1 MPKAKTQENKENAQ
15 TKPKEA
21 ENFKLE
27 QGKEDDDS
35 GDDSSDSEEGD
46 DTNQANAGNDQPVC
60 IHFFLFFF
68 LSIYVSLLF
77 TEFILTYAFLLQLG
91 ELQEDASRQKQ
102 SRSEKKARKAMSKLG
117 LKQVAGINRVT
128 MRKSKN
134 IIFVISKPDV
144 YKSPGS
150 DTYIVFGEAKV
161 EDLSHQ
167 AQLAAADKF
176 KLNQATGQPG
186 GDAAAAAA
194 ASLAAQGP
202 AKPAAIVEEEEDDEE
217 VDATGVEEK
226 DIEIVVTQSNVSR
239 KRAIKAL
246 KNNNNDIIN
255 AIMVS
260 FIIFY

>member
-1 MPKAKTQENKENAQ
+1 
-15 TKPKEA
+15 
-21 ENFKLE
+21 
-27 QGKEDDDS
+27 
-35 GDDSSDSEEGD
+35 
-46 DTNQANAGNDQPVC
+46 V
-60 IHFFLFFF
+60 
-68 LSIYVSLLF
+68 
-77 TEFILTYAFLLQLG
+77 
-91 ELQEDASRQKQ
+91 
-102 SRSEKKARKAMSKLG
+102 SKLG
-117 LKQVAGINRVT
+117 LKQLTGINRVT

-144 YKSPGS
+144 YKSPNS

-167 AQLAAADKF
+167 AQMAAADKF
-176 KLNQATGQPG
+176 KLNQGASA
-186 GDAAAAAA
+186 DAAAAANLAAAAAA
-194 ASLAAQGP
+194 AGASKAP
-202 AKPAAIVEEEEDDEE
+202 ATIAEEDDDEE

-260 FIIFY
+260 YWFIF

>member
-1 MPKAKTQENKENAQ
+1 
-15 TKPKEA
+15 
-21 ENFKLE
+21 
-27 QGKEDDDS
+27 
-35 GDDSSDSEEGD
+35 
-46 DTNQANAGNDQPVC
+46 
-60 IHFFLFFF
+60 
-68 LSIYVSLLF
+68 
-77 TEFILTYAFLLQLG
+77 
-91 ELQEDASRQKQ
+91 
-102 SRSEKKARKAMSKLG
+102 MSKLG
-117 LKQVAGINRVT
+117 LKQVTGINRVT

-176 KLNQATGQPG
+176 KLNQAGQPT
-186 GDAAAAAA
+186 GDAAAAVA
-194 ASLAAQGP
+194 ASLAAQG
-202 AKPAAIVEEEEDDEE
+202 AKNAPAAIVEEEEDDEE

-260 FIIFY
+260 F

>member
-1 MPKAKTQENKENAQ
+1 
-15 TKPKEA
+15 
-21 ENFKLE
+21 
-27 QGKEDDDS
+27 
-35 GDDSSDSEEGD
+35 
-46 DTNQANAGNDQPVC
+46 
-60 IHFFLFFF
+60 
-68 LSIYVSLLF
+68 
-77 TEFILTYAFLLQLG
+77 
-91 ELQEDASRQKQ
+91 
-102 SRSEKKARKAMSKLG
+102 MSKLG
-117 LKQVAGINRVT
+117 LKQMSGINRVT

-167 AQLAAADKF
+167 AQMAAADKF
-176 KLNQATGQPG
+176 KFNQAAGQPG
-186 GDAAAAAA
+186 ADAAAVTAAN
-194 ASLAAQGP
+194 LAAQG
-202 AKPAAIVEEEEDDEE
+202 ATKPATIVEEDDDEE

-260 FIIFY
+260 LFYCILLSIKNSLIYNFDSFFLGAYYVINPIV

>member
-1 MPKAKTQENKENAQ
+1 
-15 TKPKEA
+15 
-21 ENFKLE
+21 
-27 QGKEDDDS
+27 
-35 GDDSSDSEEGD
+35 
-46 DTNQANAGNDQPVC
+46 
-60 IHFFLFFF
+60 
-68 LSIYVSLLF
+68 
-77 TEFILTYAFLLQLG
+77 
-91 ELQEDASRQKQ
+91 
-102 SRSEKKARKAMSKLG
+102 MSKLG

-176 KLNQATGQPG
+176 KLNQATGQSG
-186 GDAAAAAA
+186 GDATAAAAA
-194 ASLAAQGP
+194 ASLAAQGS

-260 FIIFY
+260 FIFVYLFISLF

>member
-1 MPKAKTQENKENAQ
+1 M
-15 TKPKEA
+15 
-21 ENFKLE
+21 
-27 QGKEDDDS
+27 
-35 GDDSSDSEEGD
+35 
-46 DTNQANAGNDQPVC
+46 
-60 IHFFLFFF
+60 
-68 LSIYVSLLF
+68 
-77 TEFILTYAFLLQLG
+77 
-91 ELQEDASRQKQ
+91 QEDAKAKQ
-102 SRSEKKARKAMSKLG
+102 SRSEKKARKAISKLG
-117 LKQVAGINRVT
+117 LKQVSGINRVT

-144 YKSPGS
+144 YKSPAS

-176 KLNQATGQPG
+176 KLNQAGAAGGQSAAAG
-186 GDAAAAAA
+186 EAAAAAA
-194 ASLAAQGP
+194 AAA
-202 AKPAAIVEEEEDDEE
+202 AVKKPDTIAEEEEDDEE

-239 KRAIKAL
+239 KKAIKAL

-260 FIIFY
+260 SRFCVH